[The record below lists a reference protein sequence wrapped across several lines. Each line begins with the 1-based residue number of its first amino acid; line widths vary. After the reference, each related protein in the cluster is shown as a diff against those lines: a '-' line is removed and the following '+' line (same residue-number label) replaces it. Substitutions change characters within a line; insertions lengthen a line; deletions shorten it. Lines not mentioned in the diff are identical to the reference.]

1 MKPGLYVKY
10 LKFPNIYVTEDRHH
24 DSTRED
30 IFCRSI
36 NSKRDC
42 GYALIC
48 NLTILPHQE
57 LLRILYE

>member
-10 LKFPNIYVTEDRHH
+10 SDFPNIYVTEDRHH
-24 DSTRED
+24 NPTRED

-36 NSKRDC
+36 SSKTDC
-42 GYALIC
+42 GYAPIST
-48 NLTILPHQE
+48 LTILPHQE